1 MARQKLHVG
10 ESELIRVLSDGK
22 PDLIFDVFD
31 PEWGH
36 MFVHGYRW
44 ETMQAR
50 SRAQSDLA
58 TNVASLVEKRMLKFV
73 TIRPKLWRRLVG
85 GKPTDY
91 AYLTPLGEDRAVPE
105 NPEADGYD
113 RGYEPI
119 WNVTGAGVRD
129 GSG

>member
-10 ESELIRVLSDGK
+10 QSELIRVLSDGK

-36 MFVHGYRW
+36 VFVHGYRL

-58 TNVASLVEKRMLKFV
+58 TNVASLVKERMLKFV

-91 AYLTPLGEDRAVPE
+91 AYLTPLGAALLEDPG
-105 NPEADGYD
+105 PDGYY
-113 RGYEPI
+113 RGYEPK
-119 WNVTGAGVRD
+119 WNVAGGGFPN

>member
-10 ESELIRVLSDGK
+10 QSELIRVLSDGK
-22 PDLIFDVFD
+22 PDLILDVFD

-36 MFVHGYRW
+36 VFVHGYRW

-50 SRAQSDLA
+50 SRAQSDFA
-58 TNVASLVEKRMLKFV
+58 MNVASLVKKRMLKVV

-91 AYLTPLGEDRAVPE
+91 AYLTPLGEDTALLEDLKP
-105 NPEADGYD
+105 DDYD
-113 RGYEPI
+113 RGYESR
-119 WNVTGAGVRD
+119 WV
-129 GSG
+129 